1 MKNIVI
7 LDGKAIGEFKKEL
20 LEEFGKVTVYH
31 TTSMEERIERVKDA
45 HIILTNKV
53 VIDKEVM
60 DVCKNLEII
69 CETATGFNNIDIS
82 YAKEK
87 GIAVTNVAGY
97 STPTVVQHTFATLLS
112 LNNQILHYDN
122 YVKSGEYSKSGFFTN
137 LERPFI
143 DIENKTWGIIGLGAI
158 GKGVAKVCTAFG
170 VDVVYYSTSGKNNNS
185 EYKSVDLDTLLS
197 TSDIISIHAPLNEN
211 TENLINYENLKK
223 MKKDAVLINMG
234 RGPIVVEED
243 LRRALDEDL
252 IKGACLDV
260 FTVEPLPIESPL
272 LKVKN
277 KEKLIMTPHIAWA
290 SVEARER
297 LFKDVVL
304 NIKAFYNKEVRNR
317 VDL

>member
-7 LDGKAIGEFKKEL
+7 LDGKAIGDVKVEL
-20 LEEFGKVTVYH
+20 LEEFGKVTVYR
-31 TTSMEERIERVKDA
+31 TTSNDERIERVRDA

-53 VIDKEVM
+53 IIDKEVI
-60 DVCKNLEII
+60 DSCKNLEII
-69 CETATGFNNIDIS
+69 CETATGFNNIDIG

-87 GIAVTNVAGY
+87 NIAVTNVAGY

-112 LNNQILHYDN
+112 LNNQISYYDN

-137 LERPFI
+137 LERPFV

-158 GKGVAKVCTAFG
+158 GKGVAKVCMAFG
-170 VDVVYYSTSGKNNNS
+170 ANVIYYSTSGKNNNN
-185 EYKSVDLDTLLS
+185 EYESVDLDTLLKI
-197 TSDIISIHAPLNEN
+197 SDIISIHAPLNEN

-223 MKKDAVLINMG
+223 MKKDAILINMG

-243 LRRALDEDL
+243 LKKALDEDL

-260 FTVEPLPIESPL
+260 FNVEPLPIESPL

-277 KEKLIMTPHIAWA
+277 KEKLILTPHIAWA

-297 LFKDVVL
+297 LFNDVVL
-304 NIKAFYNKEVRNR
+304 NIKAFYNGEVRNR
-317 VDL
+317 IEL

>member
-7 LDGKAIGEFKKEL
+7 LDGKAIGDFKVEL
-20 LEEFGKVTVYH
+20 LEEFGKVTVYR
-31 TTSMEERIERVKDA
+31 TTSNDERIERVRDA

-53 VIDKEVM
+53 IIDKEVI
-60 DVCKNLEII
+60 DSCKNLEII
-69 CETATGFNNIDIS
+69 CETATGFNNIDIG

-87 GIAVTNVAGY
+87 NIAVTNVAGY

-112 LNNQILHYDN
+112 LNNQISYYDN

-137 LERPFI
+137 LERPFV

-158 GKGVAKVCTAFG
+158 GKGVAKVCMAFG
-170 VDVVYYSTSGKNNNS
+170 ANVIYYSTSGKNNNN
-185 EYKSVDLDTLLS
+185 EYESVDLDTLLK

-223 MKKDAVLINMG
+223 MKKDAILINMG

-243 LRRALDEDL
+243 LKKALDEDL

-260 FTVEPLPIESPL
+260 FNVEPLPIESPL

-277 KEKLIMTPHIAWA
+277 KEKLILTPHIAWA

-297 LFKDVVL
+297 LFSDVVL
-304 NIKAFYNKEVRNR
+304 NIKAFYNGEIRNR
-317 VDL
+317 IEL

>member
-20 LEEFGKVTVYH
+20 LEEFGNVTVYH
-31 TTSMEERIERVKDA
+31 TTTKEETIERVRDA

-53 VIDKEVM
+53 VINKEVI
-60 DVCKNLEII
+60 DSCKNLEII
-69 CETATGFNNIDIS
+69 CETATGFNNIDIK

-112 LNNQILHYDN
+112 LNNQIVHYDN
-122 YVKSGEYSKSGFFTN
+122 YVKSGEYSESGFFTN
-137 LERPFI
+137 LERPFV

-170 VDVVYYSTSGKNNNS
+170 VNVIYYSTSGKNNNN
-185 EYKSVDLDTLLS
+185 EYKNVDLDTLLGS
-197 TSDIISIHAPLNEN
+197 SDIISIHAPLNEN
-211 TENLINYENLKK
+211 TENLMNYDNFKK
-223 MKKDAVLINMG
+223 MKKDAILINMG

-243 LRRALDEDL
+243 LRRALDENL

-260 FTVEPLPIESPL
+260 FTVEPLPKESPL

-277 KEKLIMTPHIAWA
+277 KEKLILTPHIAWA
-290 SVEARER
+290 SIEARER

-304 NIKAFYNKEVRNR
+304 NIKSFYNGEIRNR
-317 VDL
+317 VEL